1 MCHERVES
9 LRWLAFGILG
19 LVFLVLQSV
28 LAPRLGFLGGRP
40 DFLAV
45 LVVFFA
51 MHGRLPDVAVGA
63 WTLGLVADLMS
74 IERLGLM
81 AISYLLIAMLVAS
94 VREYFFRFRGLT
106 QFTVTLIACVL
117 VHTGWLIYR
126 QTLYAPPF
134 SIAVDLGGGVVL
146 GAVYSAVVAP
156 LVHKMLLPVSQT
168 LGLDR
173 PRYSYAGLERL
184 TQHHV

>member
-1 MCHERVES
+1 MCHERMES

-19 LVFLVLQSV
+19 LLFLVLQSV
-28 LAPRLGFLGGRP
+28 VAPRLEFLGGRP

-81 AISYLLIAMLVAS
+81 AISYMLIAILVAA

-117 VHTGWLIYR
+117 VHSGWLVYR
-126 QTLYAPPF
+126 QALYAAPF
-134 SIAVDLGGGVVL
+134 SIVVDLGGGILL
-146 GAVYSAVVAP
+146 GALCSAVVAP
-156 LVHKMLLPVSQT
+156 PVHKLLLPVSQT

-184 TQHHV
+184 TRHHV